1 MSIEKEDLL
10 KSVDL
15 KKACLDKAKELLED
29 KNSIQK
35 ELNDKNRASAW
46 VNTETYKLE
55 IKIVDK
61 TKGEK

>member
-1 MSIEKEDLL
+1 MSIEKEDLS

-15 KKACLDKAKELLED
+15 KACLDKTKELLED

-35 ELNDKNRASAW
+35 ELNDKNRVSAW

>member
-1 MSIEKEDLL
+1 MSIEKEDLS

-15 KKACLDKAKELLED
+15 KVCLDKAKELLED

-35 ELNDKNRASAW
+35 ELNDKNRVSAW